1 MRLPPVRAAA
11 GLQTDSRTPKG
22 RAGAHAPDDRAWFL
36 DSRWHDPVWIFK
48 STNALEEAKPVRVD
62 WRFKL
67 PSGHVFV
74 EPRYAR
80 LLHSS
85 KQLIALIR
93 SRSLSTGLAQRAST
107 AAGYFMYLRELVRW
121 MDQAGFTRFAD
132 LDATAL
138 LQFQRSLAQ
147 RPGSRRDAL
156 APATVQKYLY
166 LLTYLHRFR
175 DELGDGLRIDPFPG
189 RSHGEVAGVRDAD
202 TRRWPYT
209 PQAVAVPLIQGAIG
223 LVNHSA
229 APILQARDVYAQ
241 AMSAANQRGC
251 LIDACTNAA
260 TRALQHACI
269 ELPGQPRPILTVDD
283 LALSIDMLYAACF
296 VVISYLVGPRSSEI
310 LHLEVGCV
318 QRRAGTAADDEVTVI
333 VGAIFKHQPEYT
345 GRPHEWVAPP
355 PVIAAIA
362 VLQALSAGHR
372 AQAGRPQLWLRRRQ
386 TPGAT
391 EWQQPCPGA
400 LCIPSAERMRS
411 LLQRFAAWL
420 GLPQHEG
427 KAWRLSTHQGRKT
440 FARFAALR
448 DASALFALAQH
459 LGHRE
464 RAVTDY
470 GYAGSDYRL
479 NQEIEVEILEQSAAA
494 WEHMLAAPG
503 LGGRAGAEIMAK
515 RPRFRGARLKQD
527 LKSYAQLLVDAGLV
541 LGVCDWGFCVYRE
554 EHSACLGNAIGPNPA
569 RREPS
574 ACARCKNFAL
584 SDQHRPYWVEQVR
597 RHEALL
603 DEPAL
608 PLQTLRIARERLGE
622 ARSLIRAI
630 DATSKEAR
638 DGSRNR

>member
-1 MRLPPVRAAA
+1 MGP
-11 GLQTDSRTPKG
+11 T
-22 RAGAHAPDDRAWFL
+22 GALAPDDRVWFL
-36 DSRWHDPVWIFK
+36 DSRWDDPVWIFK
-48 STNALEEAKPVRVD
+48 PTNALEEAQPVRVD
-62 WRFKL
+62 WGFKL

-85 KQLIALIR
+85 KQLIAIVR

-107 AAGYFMYLRELVRW
+107 AAGYFLFLREFVRW
-121 MDQAGFTRFAD
+121 MDQAGFARFAD

-147 RPGSRRDAL
+147 RPGTRRDAL
-156 APATVQKYLY
+156 APTTVQRYLY
-166 LLTYLHRFR
+166 LLTYLHRFCG
-175 DELGDGLRIDPFPG
+175 ELDDGLRIDPFPG
-189 RSHGEVAGVRDAD
+189 RSHGEVAGVHEAD
-202 TRRWPYT
+202 IRRWPYT

-223 LVNHSA
+223 LVNHGA

-251 LIDACTNAA
+251 NIDACTNAA

-269 ELPGQPRPILTVDD
+269 EVPGQLRPILTVND
-283 LALSIDMLYAACF
+283 LAMSINMLYAACF
-296 VVISYLVGPRSSEI
+296 VVISYLVGARSSEI
-310 LHLEVGCV
+310 LHLEAGCI
-318 QRRAGTAADDEVTVI
+318 QRRAGTVADDEVAVI
-333 VGAIFKHQPEYT
+333 VGTIFKHQPEYT

-355 PVIAAIA
+355 PAVATIA
-362 VLQALSAGHR
+362 VLEALSAGHR

-386 TPGAT
+386 VTGAT
-391 EWQQPCPGA
+391 EWQRPCPGA
-400 LCIPSAERMRS
+400 LGIMSTMRVRS
-411 LLQRFAAWL
+411 LLQRFAVWL
-420 GLPQHEG
+420 GLPMHEG

-464 RAVTDY
+464 RAITDH

-479 NQEIEVEILEQSAAA
+479 DQEIEVEILEQSAAA
-494 WEHMLAAPG
+494 WEQMLAAPG
-503 LGGRAGAEIMAK
+503 LGGRAGAEIIAK
-515 RPRFRGARLKQD
+515 RPRFRGARLKQEI
-527 LKSYAQLLVDAGLV
+527 KSYARLLVDAGLV

-554 EHSACLGNAIGPNPA
+554 EHSACLGNAVGPNPA

-574 ACARCKNFAL
+574 TCARCKNFSV
-584 SDQHRPYWVEQVR
+584 SDQHRPYWVEQIR

-603 DEPAL
+603 NEPAL
-608 PLQTLRIARERLGE
+608 PLQTLRIARERLDE

-630 DATSKEAR
+630 DATSKETG
-638 DGSRNR
+638 DGTRHC